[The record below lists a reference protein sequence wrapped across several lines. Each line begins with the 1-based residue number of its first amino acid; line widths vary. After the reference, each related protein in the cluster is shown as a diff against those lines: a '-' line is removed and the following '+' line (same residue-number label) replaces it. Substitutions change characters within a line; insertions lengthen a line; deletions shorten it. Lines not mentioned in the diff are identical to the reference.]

1 LPRDRSLFFQAT
13 IAEHRREVDL
23 RVRCKNLYF
32 VKNAQK
38 LRIGPHTVPGATS
51 KTIHDPSSDPSVVDE
66 NRRIAA
72 KTQTIKDGALAV
84 RQLLGRNVHGDDR
97 VSASIAVIEQ
107 KGVVLNAID

>member
-1 LPRDRSLFFQAT
+1 
-13 IAEHRREVDL
+13 
-23 RVRCKNLYF
+23 
-32 VKNAQK
+32 
-38 LRIGPHTVPGATS
+38 
-51 KTIHDPSSDPSVVDE
+51 VVDE